1 MLLKEMN
8 GGWEGVKVEMEVNVI
23 QPPPPIAQTKSE
35 KTKIPN
41 EEAEDE
47 DWSAWDDTGAQGESN
62 LSMANVKKAAGLDV
76 KQSRVASALSQR
88 SASPAS
94 ISSNR
99 TKQKKSA
106 LGGIRVVKPQD
117 QFGSGPFPDD
127 NLDEDS
133 WGFDEGEQLHATQS
147 SLSKIP
153 ASAHTSMP
161 IVDDEEDAWFQ
172 EEPDE
177 QSNVSAAHTSD
188 RKSTRLNS
196 SHSGESRMPSSA

>member
-62 LSMANVKKAAGLDV
+62 LSVANVKKAAGLDV
-76 KQSRVASALSQR
+76 KQNRVASALSQR

-99 TKQKKSA
+99 AKQKKSA
-106 LGGIRVVKPQD
+106 LGD
-117 QFGSGPFPDD
+117 C
-127 NLDEDS
+127 L
-133 WGFDEGEQLHATQS
+133 
-147 SLSKIP
+147 
-153 ASAHTSMP
+153 
-161 IVDDEEDAWFQ
+161 
-172 EEPDE
+172 
-177 QSNVSAAHTSD
+177 
-188 RKSTRLNS
+188 
-196 SHSGESRMPSSA
+196 